1 MPQISRDFEVKGPLP
16 SVWKALNDPNV
27 LGACVPGCEQVSVIS
42 DVESRW
48 KVKISV
54 GVIARRIDAK
64 AKVIQRREPNQLA
77 IKIESV
83 DGDINGEFHLDLSE
97 KAQNATQVKFAA
109 NLDAKGPFQWIVNQ
123 VIKNQLDG
131 FVNQFANCISSK
143 V

>member
-1 MPQISRDFEVKGPLP
+1 MPQISRDFEVKGSLS

-27 LGACVPGCEQVSVIS
+27 LGACVPGCEQVTVIS

-64 AKVIQRREPNQLA
+64 AKIIQRTEPNQLA

-83 DGDINGEFHLDLSE
+83 DGDINGEFRLDLSE
-97 KAQNATQVKFAA
+97 KAQNSTQVKFVA

-131 FVNQFANCISSK
+131 FVSRFANCISSK
-143 V
+143 I